1 MKRIAETAAAA
12 LLAVAPA
19 WGAEIV
25 EQDIAYEPEEIVV
38 HAGEPL
44 VLVNHDPF
52 DHATE
57 LRDEEGHVLAK
68 PVHEKPGARRALPRL
83 APGRYTIRCVLHD
96 GMEAAIVVKP

>member
-1 MKRIAETAAAA
+1 MKCIAKAFLVVLFAA
-12 LLAVAPA
+12 APA

-25 EQDIAYEPEEIVV
+25 EKDIAYEPEEIVV
-38 HAGEPL
+38 HAGEAL

-57 LRDEEGHVLAK
+57 LRDEEGHVVAA
-68 PVHEKPGARRALPRL
+68 PVHEKPGARRALPPL

-96 GMEAAIVVKP
+96 GMEAEIVVKP